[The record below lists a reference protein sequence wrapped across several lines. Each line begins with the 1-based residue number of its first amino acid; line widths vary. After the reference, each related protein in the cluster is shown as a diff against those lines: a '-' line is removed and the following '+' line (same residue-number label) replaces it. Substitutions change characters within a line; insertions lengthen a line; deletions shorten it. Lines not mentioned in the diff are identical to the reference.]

1 MVNVL
6 LVEDDNDMHSLLS
19 TFLASYKMRT
29 IEAKDGKTA
38 LLKLANERVDIIV
51 LDLMLPD
58 MDGLELCRKIR
69 EKSDIPIIISS
80 AKGDLGNK
88 IIGFELGADDYLA
101 KPYEPRE
108 LALRLEASLRRV
120 KKDIYEI
127 GDLALFEAERE
138 VYLSGDKIELTKI
151 EYEILKLLMQNPGKA
166 FSRAELAWSL
176 KLDDKSSR
184 TIDTH
189 LSNLRQKLGDNPKEP
204 RFIQSVWGIGYK
216 FIC

>member
-6 LVEDDNDMHSLLS
+6 LVEDDNDMRSLLS

>member
-6 LVEDDNDMHSLLS
+6 LVEDDNDMRSLLS

-29 IEAKDGKTA
+29 IEAPDGKTA

-58 MDGLELCRKIR
+58 IDGLELCRKIR

-204 RFIQSVWGIGYK
+204 KFIQSVWGIGYK

>member
-6 LVEDDNDMHSLLS
+6 LVEDDNDMRSLLS

-216 FIC
+216 FIS

>member
-6 LVEDDNDMHSLLS
+6 LVEDDNDMRSLLS

-88 IIGFELGADDYLA
+88 IIGFELGEDDYLA

>member
-1 MVNVL
+1 MAAIL
-6 LVEDDNDMHSLLS
+6 MIDDERAILELVKNGL
-19 TFLASYKMRT
+19 R
-29 IEAKDGKTA
+29 KDGHFVTA
-38 LLKLANERVDIIV
+38 YTSAAQVPLDKLNRYDLIILDIMMPDVDGFSYC
-51 LDLMLPD
+51 D
-58 MDGLELCRKIR
+58 KIR
-69 EKSDIPIIISS
+69 SLVDCPILFLTAKTMEHDITFGL
-80 AKGDLGNK
+80 A
-88 IIGFELGADDYLA
+88 LGADDYLA

-204 RFIQSVWGIGYK
+204 KFIQSVWGIGYK
-216 FIC
+216 FIS

>member
-1 MVNVL
+1 MKIL
-6 LVEDDNDMHSLLS
+6 LVEDNQELSSWLSRLLGQS
-19 TFLASYKMRT
+19 GYVVESAFTGEEAEHFLLTQQYDA
-29 IEAKDGKTA
+29 I
-38 LLKLANERVDIIV
+38 L
-51 LDLMLPD
+51 LDLMLPGMKGQTVLKHLRD
-58 MDGLELCRKIR
+58 KHNDVPVL
-69 EKSDIPIIISS
+69 IIS
-80 AKGDLGNK
+80 AQDKMQD
-88 IIGFELGADDYLA
+88 IIEHLNLGADDYLA

-138 VYLSGDKIELTKI
+138 VYLSGEKIELTKI

-204 RFIQSVWGIGYK
+204 KFIQSVWGIGYK

>member
-6 LVEDDNDMHSLLS
+6 LVEDDNDMRSLLS

-29 IEAKDGKTA
+29 IKAKDGKTA

-204 RFIQSVWGIGYK
+204 KFIQSVWGIGYK

>member
-6 LVEDDNDMHSLLS
+6 LVEDDNDMRSLLS

-189 LSNLRQKLGDNPKEP
+189 LSNLRQKLGDNPK
-204 RFIQSVWGIGYK
+204 
-216 FIC
+216 

>member
-6 LVEDDNDMHSLLS
+6 LVEDDNDMRSLLS

-151 EYEILKLLMQNPGKA
+151 EYEILKLLMQNPIITY
-166 FSRAELAWSL
+166 RIWMDWSYAA
-176 KLDDKSSR
+176 K
-184 TIDTH
+184 
-189 LSNLRQKLGDNPKEP
+189 
-204 RFIQSVWGIGYK
+204 
-216 FIC
+216 

>member
-189 LSNLRQKLGDNPKEP
+189 LSIHRQKLGDNPKEP

>member
-6 LVEDDNDMHSLLS
+6 LVEDDNDMRSLLS

-80 AKGDLGNK
+80 VKGDLGNK

>member
-6 LVEDDNDMHSLLS
+6 LVEDDNDMRSLLS

-38 LLKLANERVDIIV
+38 LLKLSHERVDIIV

>member
-6 LVEDDNDMHSLLS
+6 LVEDDNDMRSLLS

-29 IEAKDGKTA
+29 IKAKDGKTA